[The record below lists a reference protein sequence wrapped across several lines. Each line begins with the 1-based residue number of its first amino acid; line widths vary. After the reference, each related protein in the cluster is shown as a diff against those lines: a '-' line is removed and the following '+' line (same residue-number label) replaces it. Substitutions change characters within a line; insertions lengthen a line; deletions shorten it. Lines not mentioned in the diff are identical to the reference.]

1 MAHDVN
7 VEFVDLTAEGGYD
20 RLARLYRYAQVGRCV
35 SSVTHDMN
43 NFLGAI
49 MAYAE
54 LIGMDTPLEGEPAR
68 MLHEIVDGVKKC
80 SGLVNDLTAIAR
92 KERRDVS
99 LLNPADLVRRTLNLR
114 RYDFRVGQIELT
126 ETFAPDIGDLI
137 VDRPRLEQA
146 VIYLLN
152 NALESVLGTDGAAAR
167 IEVKKEPG
175 YVVIEIADSGPPIPP
190 PLCDR
195 IFEPFMSTKT
205 DEHIGLGLTIARR
218 TAEYHGGSLV
228 YNPSSGFVLT
238 LPMKNHLTLDM

>member
-1 MAHDVN
+1 MAHEANDGL
-7 VEFVDLTAEGGYD
+7 VDLNAEDGYD

-54 LIGMDTPLEGEPAR
+54 LIGMDTPLEGESAR

-99 LLNPADLVRRTLNLR
+99 LVNPSDLVRRTLNLR
-114 RYDFRVGQIELT
+114 RYDFRVGQIEIA
-126 ETFAPDIGDLI
+126 ESYAPDLGDLI

-152 NALESVLGTDGAAAR
+152 NALEAVLGTEGAAVR
-167 IEVKKEPG
+167 IDVMKEPG
-175 YVVIEIADSGPPIPP
+175 FAVVVIGDSGAPIAPAF
-190 PLCDR
+190 R
-195 IFEPFMSTKT
+195 ERMFEPFVSTKSG
-205 DEHIGLGLTIARR
+205 EHIGLGLAIARR
-218 TAEYHGGSLV
+218 TAEYHDGTLV
-228 YNPSSGFVLT
+228 YDPGRGFVLT